1 MGPSALNPWHRVV
14 LDSNV
19 VVSALLFPVGSLT
32 WTRDA
37 WLSQTIVPLAGQHT
51 EGEIRRV
58 LSYAKFRLS
67 QDQRDR
73 AMNLYLPYCEMVD
86 VGEPPVV
93 PDCRDPSDRPFLELA
108 LAGRADALV
117 TGDNDLLALA
127 TVFSVPIITPDS
139 LRDMLFS

>member
-1 MGPSALNPWHRVV
+1 MVLDTNVALSALALSADSFVWLRDSWKSRRV
-14 LDSNV
+14 LLL
-19 VVSALLFPVGSLT
+19 VSRV
-32 WTRDA
+32 
-37 WLSQTIVPLAGQHT
+37 T
-51 EGEIRRV
+51 EAELGRV
-58 LSYAKFRLS
+58 LSYQKFAMTAE
-67 QDQRDR
+67 DQSD
-73 AMNLYLPYCEMVD
+73 LLEDYLPYCEMVD